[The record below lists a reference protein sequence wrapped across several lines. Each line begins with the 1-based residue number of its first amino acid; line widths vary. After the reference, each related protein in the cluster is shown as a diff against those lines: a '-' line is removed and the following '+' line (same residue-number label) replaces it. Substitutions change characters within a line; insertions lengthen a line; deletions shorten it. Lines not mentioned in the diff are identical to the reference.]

1 MNDRQPASGR
11 DLLRKVKKVRPG
23 VTQSE
28 LLKLRERVAQLEDD
42 VQENRRLTM
51 RVAELLDL
59 VEELLVPMAQR
70 DEEKVRAFLDHH
82 AGTL

>member
-28 LLKLRERVAQLEDD
+28 LLKLRDRVAELEGE
-42 VQENRRLTM
+42 VQETRRLTM

-59 VEELLVPMAQR
+59 VEELLVPIAQR
-70 DEEKVRAFLDHH
+70 DEEKVRRFLDSH
-82 AGTL
+82 AGSL